1 VSVLAL
7 AVAGSICTRRIR
19 RLAAR
24 IAVGAVLVLGSGPR
38 ARAAAGSIDF
48 KELKV
53 GLSHAHHRPMPPI
66 IVVQRRNGEWKPSP
80 QPVQFELS
88 ISAKVDTLSSIY
100 RLLVGVPSVE
110 KNNFTAWTAGY
121 NEGSAKVEVRS
132 TTFSFPGNA
141 LVLSPVST
149 GDLCA
154 QSAAGRG
161 NDFLVSFRLPIEVR
175 VAATRGITNVEE
187 RFKTYNREIDAAV
200 RCVVLA
206 ETEAAHPQRTPVK
219 PQRTAVEPQRT
230 AVAPQRTAVAPQRT
244 PVVPQRT
251 PVDLRPDLVV
261 RDVRVVEGETSR
273 LEAEVANVGKGDAAA
288 SQVTLTYR
296 RSGHVL
302 EREAAVRPLKG
313 GESIWV
319 TLEAPGAIAPGVG
332 VVLHVDG
339 ADRIAETDERN
350 NSRVFQ

>member
-1 VSVLAL
+1 VLAL
-7 AVAGSICTRRIR
+7 GSICTRRTR

-38 ARAAAGSIDF
+38 ALAAAGSIDF

-66 IVVQRRNGEWKPSP
+66 IVVQLRNGEWKPAAL
-80 QPVQFELS
+80 PVQFELS

-132 TTFSFPGNA
+132 TTFSFPGDA

-219 PQRTAVEPQRT
+219 PQRTAVK
-230 AVAPQRTAVAPQRT
+230 PQRTAVAPQRT
-244 PVVPQRT
+244 PVEP
-251 PVDLRPDLVV
+251 RPDLVV
-261 RDVRVVEGETSR
+261 RRAHAVAGETSS
-273 LEAEVANVGKGDAAA
+273 LEAEVANVGRADAAA
-288 SQVTLTYR
+288 SELSLVYR

-302 EREAAVRPLKG
+302 EREVEVRALRA
-313 GESIWV
+313 GESTWV
-319 TLEAPGAIAPGVG
+319 VLEAPGVIAPGVG
-332 VVLHVDG
+332 VTLHVDR
-339 ADRIAETDERN
+339 ASRITEANERN